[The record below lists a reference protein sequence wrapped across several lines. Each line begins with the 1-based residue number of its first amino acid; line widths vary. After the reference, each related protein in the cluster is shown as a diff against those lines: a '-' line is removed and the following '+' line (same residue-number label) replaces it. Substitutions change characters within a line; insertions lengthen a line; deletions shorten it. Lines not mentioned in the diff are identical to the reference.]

1 MKTQEI
7 NHRSTQEEKSSSGKS
22 EFSQENRVTI

>member
-7 NHRSTQEEKSSSGKS
+7 NYRSTQQECSSGKS

>member
-1 MKTQEI
+1 MKIKQQI
-7 NHRSTQEEKSSSGKS
+7 NQRSIQEECSSGKS